1 MSSELISLT
10 LLSNQNS
17 IEVKIMDLIKKFFI
31 LLAVFCVIGSAA
43 AISAADVSGD
53 NGGWA
58 GSQYQ
63 DDAGGWA
70 GSQYNATEQGGWAGS
85 QYNATEHGGW
95 AGSQYNATAENAANN
110 ATHNATN
117 GTVHGAGNST
127 HNATNAT
134 SPHTL
139 LATGNPILLLLG
151 VTAAAGGYAALRRR
165 N

>member
-1 MSSELISLT
+1 
-10 LLSNQNS
+10 
-17 IEVKIMDLIKKFFI
+17 MDLIKKFFI

-70 GSQYNATEQGGWAGS
+70 GSQYNATEHS
-85 QYNATEHGGW
+85 GW

-117 GTVHGAGNST
+117 GTAHGAGNST